1 MDSCPFFLK
10 ISQSIQSNAPKM
22 GNIHIWWLLYSS
34 WIDDNYIADRVPGSL
49 ISPRD
54 RRRAKYP
61 IKAEMMLFWF
71 RKNRSDAE
79 KEQLFTNFAIDMIY
93 DGMSDSQLGALAREM
108 WFDRLREE
116 KLQLLDFS

>member
-1 MDSCPFFLK
+1 M
-10 ISQSIQSNAPKM
+10 
-22 GNIHIWWLLYSS
+22 
-34 WIDDNYIADRVPGSL
+34 
-49 ISPRD
+49 SPQD